1 MKVLKNTRYILISLS
16 LLFAVVPTQTL
27 SAQFT
32 ITIPKLPKISKQKIE
47 RSKEGTSVT
56 GNDRTKENRT
66 TENNPPAVKDKCSE
80 SGWLDVH
87 LGKIAERQT
96 EVSSFTPERGWFTR
110 DFTYDHLLFAV
121 SPSAR
126 EKWLK
131 DANALHLKDCPDLV
145 SAFDK
150 LAAAAA
156 EKFPLYQPNPKAY
169 LIRNPAEERMMKATL
184 KNAAAVKIHKIGLNQ
199 RTWLI
204 SKDDFGL
211 PTSRYK
217 HGFIWLR
224 NPADDHPYCHFYY
237 VNILQDYAG
246 GGTYGASYALFVED
260 GLAGCPAGK

>member
-1 MKVLKNTRYILISLS
+1 MARNYFFILMCV
-16 LLFAVVPTQTL
+16 AVIAFGTQNL
-27 SAQFT
+27 AAQFT
-32 ITIPKLPKISKQKIE
+32 ITIPKLPKIGKP
-47 RSKEGTSVT
+47 RADAPKEAQIPTDTSQAKET
-56 GNDRTKENRT
+56 PRTDNQ
-66 TENNPPAVKDKCSE
+66 PAAVNDKCSK

-121 SPSAR
+121 SPLAR

-131 DANALHLKDCPDLV
+131 DSNGLQFKECPNLV
-145 SAFDK
+145 TAFDK

-156 EKFPLYQPNPKAY
+156 EKFPLYTANPKAY
-169 LIRNPAEERMMKATL
+169 NFRNPSEEKMMKATL
-184 KNAAAVKIHKIGLNQ
+184 KNAAVKIHKIGLNQ
-199 RTWLI
+199 ASWLI
-204 SKDDFGL
+204 SKSELGL

-217 HGFIWLR
+217 HGFIWFR
-224 NPADDHPYCHFYY
+224 DPADDHPYCHFYY

-260 GLAGCPAGK
+260 GLAGCPAGQ

>member
-1 MKVLKNTRYILISLS
+1 MKRNYLCVLTFL
-16 LLFAVVPTQTL
+16 AVVIFGAQTV

-32 ITIPKLPKISKQKIE
+32 ITIPKWPKINKPRTE
-47 RSKEGTSVT
+47 P
-56 GNDRTKENRT
+56 TKEVRPT
-66 TENNPPAVKDKCSE
+66 TAAEPTKDAQQTENKPAAAKDKCSQ
-80 SGWLDVH
+80 SGWLDIH

-126 EKWLK
+126 EKWLTDSK
-131 DANALHLKDCPDLV
+131 AVDLKNCPNLV

-156 EKFPLYQPNPKAY
+156 EKFPLYTANPKAY
-169 LIRNPAEERMMKATL
+169 ILRNPAEEKMMKATL
-184 KNAAAVKIHKIGLNQ
+184 KNSAAAVKIHKIGLNQ
-199 RTWLI
+199 ANWLI
-204 SKDDFGL
+204 SKNELGL

-217 HGFIWLR
+217 HGFIWFR
-224 NPADDHPYCHFYY
+224 DPADDHPYCHFYY

-246 GGTYGASYALFVED
+246 GGTYGSSYALFVED
-260 GLAGCPAGK
+260 GLAGCPAEN

>member
-1 MKVLKNTRYILISLS
+1 MNVLKNTKYILVSLS
-16 LLFAVVPTQTL
+16 LLFAVAPAQTL

-32 ITIPKLPKISKQKIE
+32 ITIPKLPKITKQKIE
-47 RSKEGTSVT
+47 QSKQEPSIT
-56 GNDRTKENRT
+56 GNDQTKENRT
-66 TENNPPAVKDKCSE
+66 TENNPPATKDKCSQ
-80 SGWLDVH
+80 SGWLEIH
-87 LGKIAERQT
+87 LGKIAERQS

-110 DFTYDHLLFAV
+110 DFTYDHLLHAV

-131 DANALHLKDCPDLV
+131 DSNALDLKSCPNLV

-156 EKFPLYQPNPKAY
+156 EKFPLFTANPQAY
-169 LIRNPAEERMMKATL
+169 NFHNPAEEKMMKATL
-184 KNAAAVKIHKIGLNQ
+184 KNAGAIKIHKIGLNQ

-204 SKDDFGL
+204 SKNDLGL

-217 HGFIWLR
+217 HGMIWLR

>member
-1 MKVLKNTRYILISLS
+1 MKRNYLYVLTFS
-16 LLFAVVPTQTL
+16 AVVVFGTQAL

-32 ITIPKLPKISKQKIE
+32 ITIPKLPKISKPRTEPAKEAQTITITE
-47 RSKEGTSVT
+47 RSKDDPQA
-56 GNDRTKENRT
+56 GNKPVAAT
-66 TENNPPAVKDKCSE
+66 DKCSQ
-80 SGWLDVH
+80 SGWLDIH
-87 LGKIAERQT
+87 LGKIAERQN

-110 DFTYDHLLFAV
+110 GFTYDHLLFAV

-131 DANALHLKDCPDLV
+131 DSNALQFKECPNLV
-145 SAFDK
+145 SALDK

-156 EKFPLYQPNPKAY
+156 EKFPLYTANPKAY
-169 LIRNPAEERMMKATL
+169 NLRNPAEEKMMKATL

-199 RTWLI
+199 ASWLI
-204 SKDDFGL
+204 SKNELGL

-217 HGFIWLR
+217 HGFIWFR
-224 NPADDHPYCHFYY
+224 DPADDHPYCHFYY

-260 GLAGCPAGK
+260 GLAGCPTGN

>member
-1 MKVLKNTRYILISLS
+1 MKKNYLCILTFL
-16 LLFAVVPTQTL
+16 AVVLFGAQTF

-32 ITIPKLPKISKQKIE
+32 ITIPKWPKISKPKTEPPRETQTPTATEQAK
-47 RSKEGTSVT
+47 
-56 GNDRTKENRT
+56 DAQQ
-66 TENNPPAVKDKCSE
+66 TENKPAATEDKCSE
-80 SGWLDVH
+80 SGWVDIH
-87 LGKIAERQT
+87 LGKIAERQN
-96 EVSSFTPERGWFTR
+96 EVSSYTPERGWFTK

-121 SPSAR
+121 SSSAR

-131 DANALHLKDCPDLV
+131 DSNALQFKDCPNLV

-156 EKFPLYQPNPKAY
+156 ENFPLYTANPKAY
-169 LIRNPAEERMMKATL
+169 NFRNPTDEKMMKATL
-184 KNAAAVKIHKIGLNQ
+184 DNAAALKIHKIGLNQ
-199 RTWLI
+199 ATWLI
-204 SKDDFGL
+204 SKNNLGL

-217 HGFIWLR
+217 HGLIWFR

-260 GLAGCPAGK
+260 GLAGCPGA